1 MKLAVL
7 SFLAALTLSSCHVI
21 LEPMVIRTY
30 GVPVYAQPVY
40 HTPVYTQPVY
50 VHHPV
55 VRPVHV
61 HHCPPPR
68 PVHHCWK

>member
-21 LEPMVIRTY
+21 LEPMVVRTY
-30 GVPVYAQPVY
+30 AVPVYAQPVY
-40 HTPVYTQPVY
+40 VQ
-50 VHHPV
+50 HPV
-55 VRPVHV
+55 VYPVHV

-68 PVHHCWK
+68 PVHHCCK